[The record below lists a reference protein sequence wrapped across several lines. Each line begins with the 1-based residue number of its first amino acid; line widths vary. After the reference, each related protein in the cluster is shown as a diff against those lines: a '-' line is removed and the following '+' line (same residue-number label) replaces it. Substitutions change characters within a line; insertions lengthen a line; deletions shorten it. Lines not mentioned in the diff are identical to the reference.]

1 MSELT
6 GSVKIIETGDERKI
20 YITPTEGNKKDS
32 IEYMVDP
39 VSELTVEDGQL
50 VAKGDKL
57 TEGHL
62 DLGKL
67 INAVGPR
74 DTQKYVVNQVQ
85 KVYASQG
92 VALNDKHI
100 EVIVS
105 KMFNNFEVL
114 DAGDTELMRGNIVT
128 VDTFRDQ
135 NASVIAQGGDP
146 AKGRRVLL
154 GITKAALNT
163 DSFLSAASF
172 IYTSRVLTDAACSG
186 KVDKLFG
193 LKENVIIGNLIPTD
207 GRARLE

>member
-1 MSELT
+1 
-6 GSVKIIETGDERKI
+6 
-20 YITPTEGNKKDS
+20 
-32 IEYMVDP
+32 MVDP

-57 TEGHL
+57 TGGHL

-146 AKGRRVLL
+146 AKGRQVLL